1 MKGVVFTELF
11 DFVEESFDPVFL
23 QESIEASKVPS
34 KGVYTATGTYP
45 ACEIGALVTS
55 FSDKSGLSIPDLMKA
70 YGRHLF
76 ARFNDMYPEFFEG
89 VEDAFSFLVHVEDV
103 IHGEVRKL
111 HADAELPRFEFP
123 VRTDT
128 HLQIIYRSSRH
139 FGDLCE
145 GLIQGCLDFYGEKG
159 RIDRAVISEEPGSI
173 IQFDIIREAK

>member
-11 DFVEESFDPVFL
+11 DFVEDSFDAEFL
-23 QESIEASKVPS
+23 QDSIEESNVPS
-34 KGVYTATGTYP
+34 KGVYSATGTYP
-45 ACEIGALVTS
+45 ACEIGALVTT
-55 FSDKSGLSIPDLMKA
+55 FSNKSGLAIPDLLKA

-76 ARFNDMYPEFFEG
+76 SRFNDIYPEFFEG

-111 HADAELPRFEFP
+111 YADAELPRFEFP
-123 VRTDT
+123 IRTDD

-145 GLIQGCLDFYGEKG
+145 GLIQGCLDHYGEKA
-159 RIDRAVISEEPGSI
+159 RIDRSVISEDPGSI
-173 IQFDIIREAK
+173 IQFDIVREGA